1 MAKENEIIKFED
13 LFKEEIVERKTK
25 INPTNK
31 KNYGYSILVYIL
43 IMYIFA
49 SVLFVVFSEIPAFKV
64 TYTEAE
70 LVLNEVS
77 ADLGGL
83 AFLDDHSFSLYS
95 DEYANE
101 VVSAGIYENFHVV
114 VNIDNEYYQSLLVT
128 SDETLRIETLEG
140 MIQSNQVIK
149 QWTPGVFINIYVA
162 ENQELPDKLSADV
175 YTLSG
180 PVTQMTGFSMSL
192 VNFLVYAALLPII
205 VYLMKND
212 LIYDFKEAKAMK
224 GQFIVALVIGYLY
237 LIFGN
242 VLASYLSRFFSS
254 VFNLS
259 AVEAVNQTI
268 ISNALRS
275 NGAVLM
281 IVSAVILGPIV
292 EELIFRKAVF
302 GLMKSDK
309 WALFVSTLVFGSIHL
324 IGESSFS
331 AALVNGS
338 AYFVMGFVFGYI
350 YIKNNK
356 NIWVPI
362 TIHVISNLISVVAIM
377 FFL

>member
-25 INPTNK
+25 TNPTER

-49 SVLFVVFSEIPAFKV
+49 TVLFLVFSQISEFKV
-64 TYTEAE
+64 TYTETE

-83 AFLDDHSFSLYS
+83 AFIDEQSFHLYANN
-95 DEYANE
+95 YANE
-101 VVSAGIYENFHVV
+101 VVSAGIYENFHVI
-114 VNIDNEYYQSLLVT
+114 VNIHNEYYKSLLVK

-140 MIQSNQVIK
+140 MIQSNQIIK
-149 QWTPGVFINIYVA
+149 QWSSGIYINIYVA
-162 ENQELPDKLSADV
+162 ENQDLPDTLSADV
-175 YTLSG
+175 YILTG
-180 PVTQMTGFSMSL
+180 PVTQMTNFAMSL
-192 VNFLVYAALLPII
+192 MNFVVYAALLPFI
-205 VYLMKND
+205 VYFLKND

-224 GQFIVALVIGYLY
+224 GQFTVALVIGYLY

-242 VLASYLSRFFSS
+242 IIANYLSRLFSS
-254 VFNLS
+254 LFNLP

-281 IVSAVILGPIV
+281 IISAVILGPIV
-292 EELIFRKAVF
+292 EELIFRKAIF

-309 WALFVSTLVFGSIHL
+309 WALFVSTFIFGSIHL
-324 IGESSFS
+324 IGEGSIS
-331 AALVNGS
+331 AALVNGT

-377 FFL
+377 FFI